1 MSIKV
6 ALLKT
11 NEQVISDVKEL
22 VSDDKPVAYLFE
34 KPHVLDIN
42 KFSLSEDKGKTSIE
56 VTLSPWILVSEDDKI
71 PVSIDHVITLVE
83 PIESVKKMY
92 LEKTNGRTSNQTDSS
107 IEREESDK
115 SD

>member
-42 KFSLSEDKGKTSIE
+42 KFSLSED
-56 VTLSPWILVSEDDKI
+56 DKI
-71 PVSIDHVITLVE
+71 PVSIDHVIALVE
-83 PIESVKKMY
+83 PIKSVKKMY
-92 LEKTNGRTSNQTDSS
+92 LEKTNGSSNQTDSS
-107 IEREESDK
+107 NDRTESDK

>member
-71 PVSIDHVITLVE
+71 PVSIDHVIALVE
-83 PIESVKKMY
+83 PIKSVKKMY
-92 LEKTNGRTSNQTDSS
+92 LEKTNGSSNQTDSS
-107 IEREESDK
+107 NDRTESDK
-115 SD
+115 AD